1 MRRLLRIGTR
11 GSPLARAQAM
21 RVAQRLS
28 QRWPDAECRVDAI
41 ETQGDREGERPLP
54 EIGGKGLFTLELE
67 TALRAGAIDLA
78 VHSLKDL
85 PTELGPGLALGAVP
99 ERADPRDVWCV
110 RERRGPAHPREAP
123 AGIRVGTSSLRRQAQ
138 CLAIQPEAKIES
150 IRGNVGTR
158 LAKLERGDFDAVL
171 LAAAGLERLG
181 LEPRAAVHPL
191 DPPDWLPAP
200 GQGALAVQCRS
211 DDRETLEDLARID
224 DPRARAE
231 TDAERA
237 LLAELESG
245 CQVPLGAWARF
256 DGERLQLW
264 AFVGAPDGSRVVRAH
279 ASGSRTAPGDLGR
292 RVAKALKQQGAD
304 EILAALRAVGDG

>member
-1 MRRLLRIGTR
+1 VET
-11 GSPLARAQAM
+11 
-21 RVAQRLS
+21 
-28 QRWPDAECRVDAI
+28 I
-41 ETQGDREGERPLP
+41 ETAGDREGERPLP

-67 TALRAGAIDLA
+67 AALRSGAIDIA

-85 PTELGPGLALGAVP
+85 PTELAPGLALGGIP

-110 RERRGPAHPREAP
+110 RERGGPSHPREAP
-123 AGIRVGTSSLRRQAQ
+123 PGFRVGTSSLRRQAQ
-138 CLAIQPEAKIES
+138 CLALQPEATIES

-171 LAAAGLERLG
+171 LAAAGLHRLG
-181 LEPRAAVHPL
+181 LEPRAGVHPL

-200 GQGALAVQCRS
+200 GQGALAVECRS
-211 DDRETLEDLARID
+211 EDREALEALARID

-245 CQVPLGAWARF
+245 CQVPLGAWARL
-256 DGERLQLW
+256 DGDRVSLW
-264 AFVGAPDGSRVVRAH
+264 AFVGAPDGSRVARAH
-279 ASGSRTAPGDLGR
+279 ASGSRTAPGDLAR
-292 RVAKALKQQGAD
+292 RVAEALRGQGAD
-304 EILAALRAVGDG
+304 EILDALRAAGDA